1 MKTYLKNIY
10 WLKLFLHSG
19 FFMQRTTLEN
29 LNPVGWST
37 SFQDRRE
44 HDRKTSEFIVHDR
57 ISGLLVGF
65 HWFCIRN
72 PSFFED
78 QTNEFSSSSKRCV
91 VVKNFPVRHF
101 FGNKKNKCS
110 MLIFIIISILFF
122 FPQMYGPLHMFIFIN
137 FIFTLFHLIFW
148 AILFL
153 QEFYMYDMF
162 TCSVVSNH
170 VRCASMTSKIWVS
183 LIKRYIKQNVFFYWK

>member
-1 MKTYLKNIY
+1 M
-10 WLKLFLHSG
+10 HSG
-19 FFMQRTTLEN
+19 FFMQKTTLEN
-29 LNPVGWST
+29 LDPVGWST

-110 MLIFIIISILFF
+110 MLIFIIISILFPPPDAWPSSYVHLHKLYIYSLSPYF
-122 FPQMYGPLHMFIFIN
+122 FGRSYFWKN
-137 FIFTLFHLIFW
+137 FICMTWSLVQLCRI
-148 AILFL
+148 
-153 QEFYMYDMF
+153 MYDVLSWLARF
-162 TCSVVSNH
+162 G
-170 VRCASMTSKIWVS
+170 
-183 LIKRYIKQNVFFYWK
+183 

>member
-1 MKTYLKNIY
+1 M
-10 WLKLFLHSG
+10 WADV
-19 FFMQRTTLEN
+19 
-29 LNPVGWST
+29 PT

-57 ISGLLVGF
+57 ISDLLLGF

-78 QTNEFSSSSKRCV
+78 QTNKFSSSSTRYV

-101 FGNKKNKCS
+101 FGNKKSCS

-122 FPQMYGPLHMFIFIN
+122 PLIYGPLHMFIFIN
-137 FIFTLFHLIFW
+137 FIFTLFRLIFL

-153 QEFYMYDMF
+153 QEFYKCDMI
-162 TCSVVSNH
+162 TCSVYDVLS
-170 VRCASMTSKIWVS
+170 CSKIWIS
-183 LIKRYIKQNVFFYWK
+183 LKKRGIVY

>member
-1 MKTYLKNIY
+1 
-10 WLKLFLHSG
+10 
-19 FFMQRTTLEN
+19 MQKTTLEN
-29 LNPVGWST
+29 LDPVGWST

-65 HWFCIRN
+65 HWFCIKN

-137 FIFTLFHLIFW
+137 FIFTLFHLFFFW
-148 AILFL
+148 RSYFCKNFICMTCSLVQL
-153 QEFYMYDMF
+153 CRIMYDVLPWLARF
-162 TCSVVSNH
+162 G
-170 VRCASMTSKIWVS
+170 
-183 LIKRYIKQNVFFYWK
+183 

>member
-10 WLKLFLHSG
+10 WFKLFLHSG
-19 FFMQRTTLEN
+19 FFMQKTTLEN
-29 LNPVGWST
+29 LDPVGWST

-110 MLIFIIISILFF
+110 MLIFIIISILFP
-122 FPQMYGPLHMFIFIN
+122 PQMHGPLHMFIFIN

-148 AILFL
+148 GDLIFARILYVWHDHLFSCV
-153 QEFYMYDMF
+153 ESCTMCFHD
-162 TCSVVSNH
+162 
-170 VRCASMTSKIWVS
+170 
-183 LIKRYIKQNVFFYWK
+183 

>member
-1 MKTYLKNIY
+1 
-10 WLKLFLHSG
+10 
-19 FFMQRTTLEN
+19 MQITTLEN
-29 LNPVGWST
+29 LDPVCWST

-44 HDRKTSEFIVHDR
+44 HDRKTSEFIIHDR

-110 MLIFIIISILFF
+110 MLIFIIKSI
-122 FPQMYGPLHMFIFIN
+122 PLHMFIFIN
-137 FIFTLFHLIFW
+137 FIFTLFHLIFL

-153 QEFYMYDMF
+153 QEFYICMTWSLVQLCRIMYDVLSWLARF
-162 TCSVVSNH
+162 GQVS
-170 VRCASMTSKIWVS
+170 
-183 LIKRYIKQNVFFYWK
+183 